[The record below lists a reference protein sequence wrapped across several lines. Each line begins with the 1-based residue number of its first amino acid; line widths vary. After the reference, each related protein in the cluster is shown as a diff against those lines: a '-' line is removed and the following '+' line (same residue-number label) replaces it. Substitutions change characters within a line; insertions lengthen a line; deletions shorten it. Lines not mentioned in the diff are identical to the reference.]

1 MGKVV
6 FEYINNS
13 NSGIILSYLTQFNFF
28 ANESVH
34 YTSFSVMG
42 PSLFSPIFALE
53 TVIMVY
59 FIKKLGGILDYKN
72 LLLN

>member
-1 MGKVV
+1 
-6 FEYINNS
+6 
-13 NSGIILSYLTQFNFF
+13 
-28 ANESVH
+28 
-34 YTSFSVMG
+34 MG

-72 LLLN
+72 LLLNWNNKNGLFLKKSTVSSIFWPKNTFG